1 MILLIFSLV
10 FGSITSSDVV
20 KNFSD
25 AAFAPANN
33 PIKITRVHYSADM
46 DEMYSEYI
54 YKHNDRIRIDA
65 DYGDT
70 TVTTFV
76 YDGKTGF
83 SDGRAL
89 TKTGSLEAVLYG
101 CSCGCGYL
109 QRMEKTTTGLYG
121 GSDALLVTGRQGNR
135 LYLDYVS
142 HLPIRYE
149 FRNTVAEFKEYKK
162 VDGFGEAPFLIVKS
176 GKLDGVA
183 EIVRIT
189 DIENLV
195 VIPRNFFSVPK
206 PKEQTLD

>member
-54 YKHNDRIRIDA
+54 YKDGDRIRIDA

-89 TKTGSLEAVLYG
+89 AKTSSLEAVLYG
-101 CSCGCGYL
+101 CSCGYL
-109 QRMEKTTTGLYG
+109 SGLEKASLSMYD
-121 GSDALLVTGRQGNR
+121 GSNAVVVSGRQGNK
-135 LYLDYVS
+135 LYLDYNT
-142 HLPIRYE
+142 HLPFAYE
-149 FRNTVAEFKEYKK
+149 LKTKRVEFNDYK
-162 VDGFGEAPFLIVKS
+162 
-176 GKLDGVA
+176 KLDGLGNIPYKVVISGNGETA
-183 EIVRIT
+183 EIIEIQDVRN
-189 DIENLV
+189 E
-195 VIPRNFFSVPK
+195 IPIQKNFFSVPK
-206 PKEQTLD
+206 PKEKTLD